1 MAMTTTTTTHVV
13 SVVGE
18 QEASFGGIG
27 DAFQLDIWEYET
39 GQLKVQLMKN
49 GKKFANK
56 TFRDCETQH
65 SDSERW
71 LNDKIG
77 WPNPFAGILI
87 ARAWN

>member
-1 MAMTTTTTTHVV
+1 MAMATTTTHVV

-18 QEASFGGIG
+18 QAGSFGSIG
-27 DAFQLDIWEYET
+27 DTFLLDIWEDGAGE
-39 GQLKVQLMKN
+39 LKVQLRKN
-49 GKKFANK
+49 GRKFANK

-87 ARAWN
+87 ARAWH

>member
-1 MAMTTTTTTHVV
+1 MAITTTTTTHVV

-18 QEASFGGIG
+18 QAGSFGSIG
-27 DAFQLDIWEYET
+27 DTFLLDIWEYET
-39 GQLKVQLMKN
+39 GELKVQLMKN
-49 GKKFANK
+49 GRKFANK

-87 ARAWN
+87 ARAWH